1 MKLKKLTLENFRSFK
16 GKHEIEFSPITL
28 LFGGNSVGKSSITK
42 AIKNY
47 DNLSREDVFHG
58 EKSVSVR
65 LDYEEVRIQSDCDAY
80 TCDAPFAIQ
89 LVQVMFK
96 DEDPFAF
103 FAQFAKS
110 CNSGSIKR
118 KYVPDSELQQW
129 VYGINDV
136 WFLEIQDENDPEIN
150 GYTWEKS
157 TVKFNLEHP
166 ILKNNS
172 LNKSITNLSER
183 FSELEGQSKVYT
195 VYLLQSCLDKLTNQG
210 PIKHLAEALAH
221 EGEKLRYLMLDI
233 SRLVLVI
240 RALKDALEMD
250 VEHLGPLRKIPDL
263 ASSSRVNEVFND
275 LIAGEVEIHNHKNI
289 KDKSVYTGESAWNS
303 LSSHYLR
310 ESPYLLSRYF
320 GMKDEQNYL
329 GKDVNDW
336 LLNWFNTPYEIMF
349 FESYSLEIDSEEK
362 RERFQCGQISKEDLS
377 SSDTKVRFKN
387 VQNGSITPASEIGV
401 GISQLTPV
409 IVNAI
414 NTKRFS
420 VEQPELH
427 IHPRMQTIVADLFVF
442 EGLYKQ
448 AEKDQA
454 SVTIQTKNLDGT
466 QKERSFARKNVRAES
481 FILVET
487 HSEHLMLRLLKR
499 VREEIL
505 KPEDLAIY
513 YFENDNGQTKAT
525 KIGVDE
531 EGEFTT
537 AWPQGFFEER
547 LEELF

>member
-28 LFGGNSVGKSSITK
+28 LFGGNSVGKSSMTK

-47 DNLSREDVFHG
+47 DSLKKQDIYNG
-58 EKSVSVR
+58 EKSVSVGLHFDEVEISDNYLRYDMPEMR
-65 LDYEEVRIQSDCDAY
+65 LVEVL
-80 TCDAPFAIQ
+80 FNG
-89 LVQVMFK
+89 K
-96 DEDPFAF
+96 DPFAF
-103 FAQFAKS
+103 FEQFAQS
-110 CNSGSIKR
+110 CHTSSIEK
-118 KYVPDSELQQW
+118 KHLIDPELRQT
-129 VYGINDV
+129 VYGVDGE
-136 WFLEIQDENDPEIN
+136 WFLNIQDELNLGMSEEGI
-150 GYTWEKS
+150 YEWRKS
-157 TVKFNLEHP
+157 FVKFNLEHP
-166 ILKNNS
+166 ILNNDSLKMSISS
-172 LNKSITNLSER
+172 LNER
-183 FSELEGQSKVYT
+183 FSELTSQDKGYMIHQLQCCWSKSIT
-195 VYLLQSCLDKLTNQG
+195 GTPIAQLANDLTHKN
-210 PIKHLAEALAH
+210 ENVS
-221 EGEKLRYLMLDI
+221 YLMLDI

-240 RALKDALEMD
+240 RALEDTFKVGD
-250 VEHLGPLRKIPDL
+250 VEHLGPLRKLPE
-263 ASSSRVNEVFND
+263 RVKGDFW
-275 LIAGEVEIHNHKNI
+275 EIDFIYEKRE
-289 KDKSVYTGESAWNS
+289 KERQYTGETAWES
-303 LSSHYLR
+303 IVHSHWFKL
-310 ESPYLLSRYF
+310 
-320 GMKDEQNYL
+320 DEFSIAL
-329 GKDVNDW
+329 GEDGPKLIDQVNDW
-336 LLNWFNTPYEIMF
+336 LLNRFNTPYEIKF
-349 FESYSLEIDSEEK
+349 FENYSFEIDSAEK
-362 RERFQCGQISKEDLS
+362 RERFDRGEISKADMS
-377 SSDTKVRFKN
+377 SSEAKVRFKN

-409 IVNAI
+409 IVHAI
-414 NTKRFS
+414 NSKRFS

-442 EGLYKQ
+442 EGLYQQ

-454 SVTIQTKNLDGT
+454 SVTIQTKNLDGSFT
-466 QKERSFARKNVRAES
+466 ERSFVCKEEGKES

-531 EGEFTT
+531 EGEFTE